1 MTKLFKLKL
10 IALAVSS
17 TLITACGDAETN
29 IVEKDP
35 IVVEDEHDHDDDHD
49 HDDGYTIH
57 SLGRLVVL
65 AGDSNEAS
73 FFDLDNSELL
83 DTFTLNND
91 SNTLSA
97 SPGFRYAVI
106 ANRTQDYLGFID
118 GGMWREDHAEHL
130 HDYEQGPA
138 FSSYELTSGSRPT
151 HLITHDGQLAIFYD
165 GDAETGTPASVEVL
179 TDNDITNATA
189 TLTGINYDI
198 NMHGVAEP
206 RGEHLLSTIRRD
218 DASSTS
224 NAKVL
229 PDQVGVYHLHDGNYE
244 LEQTLEVTCP
254 DLHGAAQNHDYVVF
268 GCGDGVL
275 IAHQQGDEYEAE
287 KIANIVVV
295 GDLRIGSIYGHEDS
309 ESFIGIA
316 SGHGGGGGGGG
327 GGGEAVI
334 VTIKPATAEMEEV
347 EWQLADGAS
356 AVSYSFS
363 ANGEHFLVLDSLGFL
378 NVLKAHAHDGHTHW
392 ELAGQVDITEQDVT
406 TMPEGM
412 KFSMTVAQNS
422 QFAYVA
428 DPIAQH
434 VVQVH
439 LEDLEVEG
447 ELELAFPPAAIT
459 WLGIAQEEEH
469 AHEH

>member
-35 IVVEDEHDHDDDHD
+35 IAVVDDE
-49 HDDGYTIH
+49 HDDGYTI
-57 SLGRLVVL
+57 SSFGRLAVL

-73 FFDLDNSELL
+73 FFDLDDNAIL
-83 DTFTLNND
+83 DTFVLNDD

-97 SPGFRYAVI
+97 SPDFRYAVI

-118 GGMWREDHAEHL
+118 GGMWREDHGAHL
-130 HDYEQGPA
+130 HDYEQGPV

-165 GDAETGTPASVEVL
+165 GDADSGASASVEVL

-287 KIANIVVV
+287 KIANIVAV

-316 SGHGGGGGGGG
+316 SGHGGG
-327 GGGEAVI
+327 EAVI
-334 VTIKPATAEMEEV
+334 VTIKPATAEIEEV

-363 ANGEHFLVLDSLGFL
+363 ASGEHFLVLDSLGFL
-378 NVLKAHAHDGHTHW
+378 NVLEAHAHDGHTHW

-412 KFSMTVAQNS
+412 NFSMTVAQNS

-447 ELELAFPPAAIT
+447 ELELTFPPAAIT
-459 WLGIAQEEEH
+459 WLGIAQEEH

>member
-10 IALAVSS
+10 IALAISS
-17 TLITACGDAETN
+17 TLITACGDAETT

-35 IVVEDEHDHDDDHD
+35 IVVEDEHDHDDDDHD
-49 HDDGYTIH
+49 HDDGFTIE
-57 SLGRLVVL
+57 SLGRLAVL

-73 FFDLDNSELL
+73 FFDLDENALL

-91 SNTLSA
+91 SNTLSS
-97 SPGFRYAVI
+97 SPDFRYAII

-118 GGMWREDHAEHL
+118 SGLWREDHGAHL
-130 HDYEQGPA
+130 HDYEQSPV

-151 HLITHDGQLAIFYD
+151 HLITHDGQLAVFYD
-165 GDAETGTPASVEVL
+165 GDSETGTAASVAVL

-189 TLTGINYDI
+189 SLPGIAYDI

-218 DASSTS
+218 DSESTS
-224 NAKVL
+224 VAKVL
-229 PDQVGVYHLHDGNYE
+229 PDQVGVYHFHDGEYE
-244 LEQTLEVTCP
+244 LEQTLDLTCP
-254 DLHGAAQNHDYVVF
+254 DLHGAAQNHDTVVF

-275 IAHQQGDEYEAE
+275 LAHQQGDDYEAE
-287 KIANIVVV
+287 KVANIAAV
-295 GDLRIGSIYGHEDS
+295 GDLRIGTLYGHENSDA
-309 ESFIGIA
+309 FIGIA
-316 SGHGGGGGGGG
+316 AGHGGGSS
-327 GGGEAVI
+327 VLLSI
-334 VTIKPATAEMEEV
+334 NPATAEMEEL

-378 NVLKAHAHDGHTHW
+378 NVLSAHDEDGEMHW
-392 ELAGQVDITEQDVT
+392 ELAGQVDITQEDVA

-412 KFSMTVAQNS
+412 SFSMTVAQNG

-434 VVQVH
+434 IVQVH
-439 LEDLEVEG
+439 LEDLEIESEVE
-447 ELELAFPPAAIT
+447 LTFAPSAIT
-459 WLGIAQEEEH
+459 WLGIAEQDDH
-469 AHEH
+469 DH

>member
-35 IVVEDEHDHDDDHD
+35 IAVVDDEHESDDE
-49 HDDGYTIH
+49 HDDGYTI
-57 SLGRLVVL
+57 SSFGRLAVL

-73 FFDLDNSELL
+73 FFDLDDNALL
-83 DTFTLNND
+83 DTFVLNDD

-97 SPGFRYAVI
+97 SPDFRYAVI

-118 GGMWREDHAEHL
+118 GGMWREDHGAHL
-130 HDYEQGPA
+130 HDYEQSPV
-138 FSSYELTSGSRPT
+138 FSNYELTSGSRPT

-165 GDAETGTPASVEVL
+165 GDADSGASASVEVL

-275 IAHQQGDEYEAE
+275 IAHQQGDVYNA
-287 KIANIVVV
+287 KKVVNINAV
-295 GDLRIGSIYGHEDS
+295 GAQRIGTLYGHKNNDTI
-309 ESFIGIA
+309 FGIA
-316 SGHGGGGGGGG
+316 AGHDGSDSVLLSIHP
-327 GGGEAVI
+327 EN
-334 VTIKPATAEMEEV
+334 AEMEEV

-363 ANGEHFLVLDSLGFL
+363 ANGEHFLILDSLGFL
-378 NVLKAHAHDGHTHW
+378 NVLEAHAHGGHTHW

-412 KFSMTVAQNS
+412 KFSMTVAQNGH
-422 QFAYVA
+422 FAYVA

-447 ELELAFPPAAIT
+447 ELELTFPPAAIT

>member
-10 IALAVSS
+10 IALAISS

-29 IVEKDP
+29 IVEKDS
-35 IVVEDEHDHDDDHD
+35 IAVVNDEHESDDE
-49 HDDGYTIH
+49 HDDGYTI
-57 SLGRLVVL
+57 SSFGRLAVL

-73 FFDLDNSELL
+73 FFDLDDNALL
-83 DTFTLNND
+83 DTFVLNDD

-97 SPGFRYAVI
+97 SPDFRYAVI

-118 GGMWREDHAEHL
+118 SGLWREDHGAHL
-130 HDYEQGPA
+130 HDYEQSPV

-165 GDAETGTPASVEVL
+165 GDADSGASASVEVL

-287 KIANIVVV
+287 KIANIVAV

-316 SGHGGGGGGGG
+316 SGH

-363 ANGEHFLVLDSLGFL
+363 AHGEHFLILDSLGFL
-378 NVLKAHAHDGHTHW
+378 NVFSAHDHDGEMHW
-392 ELAGQVDITEQDVT
+392 ELAGQVDITQADVT

-412 KFSMTVAQNS
+412 SFSMTVAQNG
-422 QFAYVA
+422 QFAYIA

-434 VVQVH
+434 ILQVH

-447 ELELAFPPAAIT
+447 ELELTFPPAAIT
-459 WLGIAQEEEH
+459 WLGIAQEEH

>member
-29 IVEKDP
+29 IVEKDF
-35 IVVEDEHDHDDDHD
+35 IAVVDDEHESDDE
-49 HDDGYTIH
+49 HDDGYTI
-57 SLGRLVVL
+57 SSFGRLAVL

-73 FFDLDNSELL
+73 FFDLDDNALL
-83 DTFTLNND
+83 DTFVLNDD

-97 SPGFRYAVI
+97 SPDFRYAVI

-118 GGMWREDHAEHL
+118 GGMWREDHGAHL
-130 HDYEQGPA
+130 HDYEQSPV

-165 GDAETGTPASVEVL
+165 GDADSGASASVEVL

-275 IAHQQGDEYEAE
+275 IAHQQGDAYEAE
-287 KIANIVVV
+287 KIANIVAV

-316 SGHGGGGGGGG
+316 SGH

-363 ANGEHFLVLDSLGFL
+363 AHGEHFLILDSLGFL
-378 NVLKAHAHDGHTHW
+378 NVFSAHDHDGEMHW
-392 ELAGQVDITEQDVT
+392 ELAGQVDITQADVT

-412 KFSMTVAQNS
+412 SFSMTVAQNG
-422 QFAYVA
+422 QFAYIA

-434 VVQVH
+434 ILQVH

-447 ELELAFPPAAIT
+447 ELELTFPPASIT
-459 WLGIAQEEEH
+459 WLGIAEEVEDEGH
-469 AHEH
+469 DH

>member
-1 MTKLFKLKL
+1 MKKLYQLKL
-10 IALAVSS
+10 ITLAISAIFIS
-17 TLITACGDAETN
+17 ACGDAQTN

-35 IVVEDEHDHDDDHD
+35 IVVEDEHDHDDDDDHD
-49 HDDGYTIH
+49 HDDGYTID
-57 SLGRLVVL
+57 SLGRLAVL

-73 FFDLDNSELL
+73 FFDLDNNELL

-106 ANRTQDYLGFID
+106 ANRTQDYLGFIG

-179 TDNDITNATA
+179 TDNDITNTTT
-189 TLTGINYDI
+189 TLTGINYGI

-218 DASSTS
+218 DISNTS

-244 LEQTLEVTCP
+244 LEQTLEITCP

-275 IAHQQGDEYEAE
+275 IAHQQDDVYSAQ
-287 KIANIVVV
+287 KVVNIDAV
-295 GDLRIGSIYGHEDS
+295 GDQRIGTLYGHKNNDTI
-309 ESFIGIA
+309 FGIA
-316 SGHGGGGGGGG
+316 AGHDGSGSVLLSIHS
-327 GGGEAVI
+327 EN
-334 VTIKPATAEMEEV
+334 AEMEEV

-363 ANGEHFLVLDSLGFL
+363 ASGEHFLILDSLGFL
-378 NVLKAHAHDGHTHW
+378 NVLTVHDHDGEMHW
-392 ELAGQVDITEQDVT
+392 ELAGQVDITQADVT

-412 KFSMTVAQNS
+412 SFSMTVAQS
-422 QFAYVA
+422 GQFAYIA

-434 VVQVH
+434 IVQVH
-439 LEDLEVEG
+439 LEDLEIES
-447 ELELAFPPAAIT
+447 ELELTFPPASIT
-459 WLGIAQEEEH
+459 WLGIAQEIEDEDH
-469 AHEH
+469 DH

>member
-10 IALAVSS
+10 IALAISS
-17 TLITACGDAETN
+17 TLITACGDAETT

-35 IVVEDEHDHDDDHD
+35 IVVEDEHDHDDDDHD
-49 HDDGYTIH
+49 HDDGFTIE
-57 SLGRLVVL
+57 SLGRLAVL

-73 FFDLDNSELL
+73 FFDLDENALL

-91 SNTLSA
+91 SNTLSS
-97 SPGFRYAVI
+97 SPDFRYAII

-118 GGMWREDHAEHL
+118 SGLWREDHGAHL
-130 HDYEQGPA
+130 HDYEQSPV

-151 HLITHDGQLAIFYD
+151 HLITHDGQLAVFYD
-165 GDAETGTPASVEVL
+165 GDSETGTAASVAVL

-189 TLTGINYDI
+189 SLPGIAYDI

-218 DASSTS
+218 DSESTS
-224 NAKVL
+224 VAKVL
-229 PDQVGVYHLHDGNYE
+229 PDQVGVYHFHDGEYE
-244 LEQTLEVTCP
+244 LEQTLDLTCP
-254 DLHGAAQNHDYVVF
+254 DLHGAAQNHDTVVF

-275 IAHQQGDEYEAE
+275 LAHQQGDDYEAE
-287 KIANIVVV
+287 KVANIAAV
-295 GDLRIGSIYGHEDS
+295 GDLRIGTLYGHENSDT
-309 ESFIGIA
+309 FIGIA
-316 SGHGGGGGGGG
+316 AGHGGGSS
-327 GGGEAVI
+327 VLLSI
-334 VTIKPATAEMEEV
+334 NPATAEMEEL

-378 NVLKAHAHDGHTHW
+378 NVLSAHDEDGEMHW
-392 ELAGQVDITEQDVT
+392 ELEGQVDITQEDVA

-412 KFSMTVAQNS
+412 SFSMTVAQNG

-434 VVQVH
+434 IVQVH
-439 LEDLEVEG
+439 LEDLEIESEVE
-447 ELELAFPPAAIT
+447 LTIAPSAIT
-459 WLGIAQEEEH
+459 WLGIAEQDDH
-469 AHEH
+469 DH

>member
-10 IALAVSS
+10 IALAISS
-17 TLITACGDAETN
+17 TLITACGDAETT

-35 IVVEDEHDHDDDHD
+35 IVVEDEHDHDDDDHD
-49 HDDGYTIH
+49 HDDGFTIE
-57 SLGRLVVL
+57 SLGRLAVL

-73 FFDLDNSELL
+73 FFDLDENALL

-91 SNTLSA
+91 SNTLSS
-97 SPGFRYAVI
+97 SPDFRYAII

-118 GGMWREDHAEHL
+118 SGLWREDHGAHL
-130 HDYEQGPA
+130 HDYEQSPV

-151 HLITHDGQLAIFYD
+151 HLITHDGQLAVFYD
-165 GDAETGTPASVEVL
+165 GDSETGTAASVAVL

-189 TLTGINYDI
+189 SLPGIAYDI

-218 DASSTS
+218 DSESTS
-224 NAKVL
+224 VAKVL
-229 PDQVGVYHLHDGNYE
+229 PDQVGVYHFHDGEYE
-244 LEQTLEVTCP
+244 LEQTLDLTCP
-254 DLHGAAQNHDYVVF
+254 DLHGAAQNHDTVVF

-275 IAHQQGDEYEAE
+275 LAHQQGDDYEAE
-287 KIANIVVV
+287 KVANIAAV
-295 GDLRIGSIYGHEDS
+295 GDLRIGTLYGHENSDT
-309 ESFIGIA
+309 FIGIA
-316 SGHGGGGGGGG
+316 AGHGGGSS
-327 GGGEAVI
+327 VLLSI
-334 VTIKPATAEMEEV
+334 NPATAEMEEL

-378 NVLKAHAHDGHTHW
+378 NVLSAHDEDGEMHW
-392 ELAGQVDITEQDVT
+392 ELEGQVDITQEDVA

-412 KFSMTVAQNS
+412 SFSMTVAQNG

-434 VVQVH
+434 IVQVH
-439 LEDLEVEG
+439 LEDLEIESEVE
-447 ELELAFPPAAIT
+447 LTFAPSAIT
-459 WLGIAQEEEH
+459 WLGIAEQDDH
-469 AHEH
+469 DH

>member
-10 IALAVSS
+10 IALAISS

-35 IVVEDEHDHDDDHD
+35 IEVPDDGHDHGDGGDHGD
-49 HDDGYTIH
+49 EYTID
-57 SLGRLVVL
+57 SLGRLAIL
-65 AGDSNEAS
+65 AGDSNEAN
-73 FFDLDNSELL
+73 FFDLDDNELL
-83 DTFTLNND
+83 DTFTLTND
-91 SNTLSA
+91 SNTLSS
-97 SPGFRYAVI
+97 SPDFRYAVI
-106 ANRTQDYLGFID
+106 ASRAQDYLGFID
-118 GGMWREDHAEHL
+118 GGLWREDHGAHL
-130 HDYEQGPA
+130 HDYEQSPE

-151 HLITHDGQLAIFYD
+151 HLVKHDGKLAVFYD
-165 GDAETGTPASVEVL
+165 GDAASGTTASVEVL

-189 TLTGINYDI
+189 TLPGISYDI

-206 RGEHLLSTIRRD
+206 RGEHLLATIRRD
-218 DASSTS
+218 DAQSSS
-224 NAKVL
+224 IAKVL
-229 PDQVGVYHLHDGNYE
+229 PDQVGVYHFHDGEYE
-244 LEQTLEVTCP
+244 LEQTLELTCP
-254 DLHGAAQNHDYVVF
+254 DLHGAAQNHDYVAF
-268 GCGDGVL
+268 GCSDGVL
-275 IAHQQGDEYEAE
+275 LAHQHDDEYHAE
-287 KIANIVVV
+287 KVANIAAV
-295 GDLRIGSIYGHEDS
+295 GDLRIGTIYGHEGS
-309 ESFIGIA
+309 ETFIGIA
-316 SGHGGGGGGGG
+316 SGHGGGP
-327 GGGEAVI
+327 AVI
-334 VTIKPATAEMEEV
+334 VSINPAKAEMEEF

-378 NVLKAHAHDGHTHW
+378 NVLEAHAHDDHIHW
-392 ELAGQVDITEQDVT
+392 ELAGQVDITQEDVT

-412 KFSMTVAQNS
+412 KFSMTVAQNG

-439 LEDLEVEG
+439 LEDLEIEG
-447 ELELAFPPAAIT
+447 ELELTFPPAAIT

>member
-29 IVEKDP
+29 IVEKDF
-35 IVVEDEHDHDDDHD
+35 IAVVDDEHESDDE
-49 HDDGYTIH
+49 HDDGYTI
-57 SLGRLVVL
+57 SSFGRLAVL

-73 FFDLDNSELL
+73 FFDLDDNALL
-83 DTFTLNND
+83 DTFILNND

-97 SPGFRYAVI
+97 SPDFRYAVI

-118 GGMWREDHAEHL
+118 GGMWREDHGAHL
-130 HDYEQGPA
+130 HDYEQSPV

-165 GDAETGTPASVEVL
+165 GDADSGASASVEVL

-287 KIANIVVV
+287 KIANIVAV

-316 SGHGGGGGGGG
+316 SGH

-363 ANGEHFLVLDSLGFL
+363 AHGEHFLILDSLGFL
-378 NVLKAHAHDGHTHW
+378 NVFSAHDHDGEMHW
-392 ELAGQVDITEQDVT
+392 ELEGQVDITQANVT

-412 KFSMTVAQNS
+412 SFSMTVAQNG

-439 LEDLEVEG
+439 LEDLEIEN
-447 ELELAFPPAAIT
+447 ELELTFAPSAIT
-459 WLGIAQEEEH
+459 WLGIAQEEEEEDDH
-469 AHEH
+469 DH

>member
-10 IALAVSS
+10 IALAISS
-17 TLITACGDAETN
+17 TLITACGDAETT

-35 IVVEDEHDHDDDHD
+35 IVVEDEHDHEDDDHD
-49 HDDGYTIH
+49 HDDGFTIE
-57 SLGRLVVL
+57 SLGRLAVL

-73 FFDLDNSELL
+73 FFDLDENALL

-91 SNTLSA
+91 SNTLSS
-97 SPGFRYAVI
+97 SPDFRYAII

-118 GGMWREDHAEHL
+118 SGLWREDHGAHL
-130 HDYEQGPA
+130 HDYEQSPV

-151 HLITHDGQLAIFYD
+151 HLITHDGQLAVFYD
-165 GDAETGTPASVEVL
+165 GDSETGTAASVAVL

-189 TLTGINYDI
+189 SLPGIAYDI

-218 DASSTS
+218 DSESTS
-224 NAKVL
+224 VAKVL
-229 PDQVGVYHLHDGNYE
+229 PDQVGVYHFHDGEYE
-244 LEQTLEVTCP
+244 LEQTLDLTCP
-254 DLHGAAQNHDYVVF
+254 DLHGAAQNHDTVVF

-275 IAHQQGDEYEAE
+275 LAHQQGDDYEAE
-287 KIANIVVV
+287 KVANIAAV
-295 GDLRIGSIYGHEDS
+295 GDLRIGTLYGHENSDT
-309 ESFIGIA
+309 FIGIA
-316 SGHGGGGGGGG
+316 AGHGGGSS
-327 GGGEAVI
+327 VLLSI
-334 VTIKPATAEMEEV
+334 NPATAEMEEL

-378 NVLKAHAHDGHTHW
+378 NVLSAHDEDGEMHW
-392 ELAGQVDITEQDVT
+392 ELEGQVDITQEDVA

-412 KFSMTVAQNS
+412 SFSMTVAQNG

-434 VVQVH
+434 IVQVH
-439 LEDLEVEG
+439 LEDLEIESEVE
-447 ELELAFPPAAIT
+447 LTFAPSAIT
-459 WLGIAQEEEH
+459 WLGIAEQDDH
-469 AHEH
+469 DH

>member
-10 IALAVSS
+10 IALAISS

-35 IVVEDEHDHDDDHD
+35 IAVPDDGHDHGDGGDHG
-49 HDDGYTIH
+49 DGYTID
-57 SLGRLVVL
+57 SLGRLAVL
-65 AGDSNEAS
+65 AADSNAAS
-73 FFDLDNSELL
+73 FFDLDDNKLL
-83 DTFTLNND
+83 ETFTLTHD
-91 SNTLSA
+91 SNTLSV
-97 SPGFRYAVI
+97 SPDFRYALI
-106 ANRTQDYLGFID
+106 ASRSQDYLGFID
-118 GGMWREDHAEHL
+118 GGLWREDHGAHL
-130 HDYEQGPA
+130 HDYEQSPVL
-138 FSSYELTSGSRPT
+138 SSYELTSGSRPT
-151 HLITHDGQLAIFYD
+151 HLVNHDGKLAIFYD
-165 GDAETGTPASVEVL
+165 GDADSGTTASVAVL

-189 TLTGINYDI
+189 ALPSISYNI

-206 RGEHLLSTIRRD
+206 RGEHVLSTIRRD
-218 DASSTS
+218 DAQSTS
-224 NAKVL
+224 NAKIL
-229 PDQVGVYHLHDGNYE
+229 PDQVGVYHFHDGEYE
-244 LEQTLEVTCP
+244 LEQTLELTCP
-254 DLHGAAQNHDYVVF
+254 DLHGAAQNHDTIAF
-268 GCGDGVL
+268 GCSDGVL
-275 IAHQQGDEYEAE
+275 LAHQHNDEYEAV
-287 KIANIVVV
+287 KVANIDAV
-295 GDLRIGSIYGHEDS
+295 GDLRIGRLYGHEKSDT
-309 ESFIGIA
+309 FIGIA
-316 SGHGGGGGGGG
+316 SGHGGGA
-327 GGGEAVI
+327 AVLLSI
-334 VTIKPATAEMEEV
+334 NPSDAEMEAL

-392 ELAGQVDITEQDVT
+392 ELAGQVDITEQDVK

-412 KFSMTVAQNS
+412 SFSMTVAQNGH
-422 QFAYVA
+422 FAYVA

-447 ELELAFPPAAIT
+447 ELELTFPPAAIT